1 MAYLWVFYG
10 IYFIAKLLV
19 KKVVFEVKKKNM
31 TEVEIEEYASK
42 EVSALAKSLVVAT
55 GSTVNIIGKG
65 NIPEESCVFVG
76 NHQGNFDILAL
87 KGYIDK
93 PMGFIAKKELEKLP
107 GVSYW
112 MKQVHCVFMDR
123 EDPRDSVRA
132 ILEGV
137 ENLKRGISMVI
148 YPEGTRSQGKEML
161 EFKKGAMKLA
171 IKAGAPIVPVT
182 INESYKIFEAQKGK
196 KTKPIKVDMIFSE
209 PIYPKNLTKEELNNL
224 SERVKGV
231 IEENLKKLEN

>member
-19 KKVVFEVKKKNM
+19 KKVIFEVKKKNM
-31 TEVEIEEYASK
+31 TEAEIEEYASK
-42 EVSALAKSLVVAT
+42 QVSAFARSLVVAT
-55 GSTVNIIGKG
+55 GSTVNIVGKE
-65 NIPEESCVFVG
+65 NIPERSCVFVG

-93 PMGFIAKKELEKLP
+93 PMGFIAKKELQKLP
-107 GVSYW
+107 GVNYW
-112 MKQVHCVFMDR
+112 MKQVHNVFIDR

-137 ENLKRGISMVI
+137 ENLKKGISMVI

-182 INESYKIFEAQKGK
+182 INKSYKIFEAQKGK
-196 KTKPIKVDMIFSE
+196 RTKPIKVDMIFSE
-209 PIYPKNLTKEELNNL
+209 PIDPKTLTKEELNNL

>member
-19 KKVVFEVKKKNM
+19 KKVVFEVKKKSM

-55 GSTVNIIGKG
+55 GSTVNIIGKE

-231 IEENLKKLEN
+231 IEENLKKLKN